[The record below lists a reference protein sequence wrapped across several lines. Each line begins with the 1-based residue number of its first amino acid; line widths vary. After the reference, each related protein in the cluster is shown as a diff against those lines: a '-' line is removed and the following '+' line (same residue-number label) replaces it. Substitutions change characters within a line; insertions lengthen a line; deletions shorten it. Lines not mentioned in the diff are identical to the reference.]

1 LTKPKWDIRHETR
14 AWHKDE
20 AWQRFEL
27 IPEKFEMIQGQ
38 AHLPDEVRENLPC
51 LLLEFVG
58 TDRAV
63 QFGNPE
69 VWRAAV
75 ANLRD

>member
-1 LTKPKWDIRHETR
+1 
-14 AWHKDE
+14 
-20 AWQRFEL
+20 
-27 IPEKFEMIQGQ
+27 MIQGQ
-38 AHLPDEVRENLPC
+38 AHLPDEVRENLQC

-75 ANLRD
+75 ANLQD